1 LQAEAGPDNVGRE
14 AGVNHEARSEGELS
28 ATEIGALAAEAAS
41 ALYRRRLDKV
51 AAIDERTLALWFG
64 ERALLLS
71 LSPGLAWLFVTE
83 RRRPAPE
90 RPPAFV
96 MKLRAE
102 IGGLFLSRI
111 WAPQFERAVEIVF
124 GAGPDRPER
133 TLAAEFFGRAPRLL
147 LLDEKREILYS
158 AIGRAEPGVP
168 YRLPDSPVPRSA
180 GGKRFPPPDPESL
193 ACSRAAEE
201 AYLRLVGER
210 RLAARRARVLKEIA
224 NETQRCRRRLDRLRA
239 DRERAQSGAK
249 LIREGELLKANL
261 RSIPPGVAEVRL
273 VDPAAPDGGMIQV
286 RLDPARTVVENMQRM
301 FSRGKRLL
309 AALSAIERRV
319 KDCEE
324 SLSALEEK
332 RSRAEK
338 AQALADLAAF
348 SPAETTFRKTP
359 ASLRSERL
367 PYREYRSSAGKSI
380 LVGRSARDNDRL
392 TFGHARGEDLW
403 LHVRGGSGSHVVV
416 RLDRGETVDESTL
429 REAALLAAAN
439 SSLSKSD
446 KVEVGYTK
454 VKNVHKAPKSPPGT
468 VSVAKL
474 KTILIKIDGDNL
486 ARIKEKIINNR

>member
-1 LQAEAGPDNVGRE
+1 MKDEVKNK
-14 AGVNHEARSEGELS
+14 SELS
-28 ATEIGALAAEAAS
+28 AAEIGALAAEAAS

-51 AAIDERTLALWFG
+51 AAVDERTLALWFG
-64 ERALLLS
+64 ERALLLA

-111 WAPQFERAVEIVF
+111 RAPEFERAVEIVF
-124 GAGPDRPER
+124 GGGPERPER

-147 LLDEKREILYS
+147 LLDEKREILYP

-180 GGKRFPPPDPESL
+180 GGMRLPPPDGGSL

-201 AYLRLVGER
+201 AYLRLAGER
-210 RLAARRARVLKEIA
+210 RLEARRARVLKEIA
-224 NETQRCRRRLDRLRA
+224 NETLRCRRRLERLRA
-239 DRERAQSGAK
+239 DRERAQGGAK
-249 LIREGELLKANL
+249 LVREGELLKANL
-261 RSIPPGVAEVRL
+261 RSIPPGAAKVRL
-273 VDPAAPDGGMIQV
+273 ADPAAPDAEGIQV
-286 RLDPARTVVENMQRM
+286 RLDPARTAVENMQRM
-301 FSRGKRLL
+301 FSRGKRLQ
-309 AALSAIERRV
+309 AALAAIERRV

-324 SLSALEEK
+324 TLSALEEK
-332 RSRAEK
+332 RSRVEK

-348 SPAETTFRKTP
+348 SPVETTARKTP
-359 ASLRSERL
+359 ASFRAERL
-367 PYREYRSSAGKSI
+367 PYREYRSSGGKSI

-416 RLDRGETVDESTL
+416 RLGRGETVDESTL

-439 SSLSKSD
+439 SALSKSD

-454 VKNVHKAPKSPPGT
+454 VKHVHKAPKSPPGT
-468 VSVAKL
+468 VSVARL
-474 KTILIKIDGDNL
+474 KTILVKIDSDSL
-486 ARIKEKIINNR
+486 ARIKEKIINNS